1 MKKIRLTEKDL
12 INIVKKT
19 IKESKKTNKKKTL
32 TISESDLIAGIEKN
46 N

>member
-19 IKESKKTNKKKTL
+19 INESKKTKKKKTI
-32 TISESDLIAGIEKN
+32 TVSESELSKRYRKN